1 MSEGTTTVR
10 IFFSWQKDLDQTLTT
25 KAIRRALRDA
35 ASAIEEAEDV
45 SIDLVEATSNSPGSP
60 YIPYEIADKIK
71 ASSIFIGDITPVCT
85 MASGKQCPNPN
96 VTFELG
102 TAATL
107 LGWNRVIML
116 FNTVLAEMKDLPFDF
131 DRHRISQFVVR
142 PDPNRNSD
150 LAGLRNLLVEAIATI
165 IKTAPKTPREL
176 EGMSEGETKRAR
188 DLGNIRWFLS
198 NMNSAYLDAHVEN
211 MPDILDAEAI
221 WVADGLTPITQSS
234 DFRLYD
240 GDIEQAMRGVQE
252 SLSETLAFDQF
263 YRETA
268 SWRRQA
274 FGRRLNDFADN
285 REESEAYEAIK
296 TARYELNRQ
305 LRTLMQLLH
314 ERYLE
319 IDVNE
324 TNRKCAQSFLT
335 AHKELFDDERSRLI

>member
-1 MSEGTTTVR
+1 M
-10 IFFSWQKDLDQTLTT
+10 
-25 KAIRRALRDA
+25 DA
-35 ASAIEEAEDV
+35 
-45 SIDLVEATSNSPGSP
+45 
-60 YIPYEIADKIK
+60 
-71 ASSIFIGDITPVCT
+71 
-85 MASGKQCPNPN
+85 
-96 VTFELG
+96 VT
-102 TAATL
+102 
-107 LGWNRVIML
+107 
-116 FNTVLAEMKDLPFDF
+116 
-131 DRHRISQFVVR
+131 
-142 PDPNRNSD
+142 
-150 LAGLRNLLVEAIATI
+150 TI
-165 IKTAPKTPREL
+165 IKSAPKTPREL

-188 DLGNIRWFLS
+188 DLENIRWFLR

-221 WVADGLTPITQSS
+221 WIADGLTPITQSS

-285 REESEAYEAIK
+285 RKESEAYEAIK
-296 TARYELNRQ
+296 TARIELNRQ

-324 TNRKCAQSFLT
+324 TNRKCAKSFLA
-335 AHKELFDDERSRLI
+335 AHKELFDDEHSRLI